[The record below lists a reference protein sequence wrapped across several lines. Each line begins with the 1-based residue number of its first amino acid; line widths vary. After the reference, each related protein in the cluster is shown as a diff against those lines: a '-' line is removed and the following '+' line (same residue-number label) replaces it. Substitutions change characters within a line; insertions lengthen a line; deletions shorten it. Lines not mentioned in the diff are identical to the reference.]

1 MTKDAVIMTP
11 PEKRWP
17 QLLTFLGGC
26 LAGAA
31 AVVTAALVMDD
42 APDTTPED
50 SDEDSFESE
59 ASTDPEAAELLEE
72 QKL

>member
-42 APDTTPED
+42 APETCCTDADDEFADKPED
-50 SDEDSFESE
+50 LDGDVAQMFSE
-59 ASTDPEAAELLEE
+59 
-72 QKL
+72 